1 MCHICFP
8 LFNFHPAADD
18 IQVTNRLTIEKSEKI
33 IITIFVLLKP
43 HVMNY
48 VVKYRA
54 NGKVNINLS
63 GKKHLLIFMVAD
75 ISGGNVGGQREV

>member
-1 MCHICFP
+1 
-8 LFNFHPAADD
+8 
-18 IQVTNRLTIEKSEKI
+18 
-33 IITIFVLLKP
+33 
-43 HVMNY
+43 MNY

-63 GKKHLLIFMVAD
+63 GNKHLLIFMVAD